1 MGSFLQKV
9 ILDNTVQDYLI
20 SFSAILFILYFKR
33 YLSRFIAGL
42 FFRLFKRSSMG
53 GKKEPFVLLLKGPIH
68 VFLIL
73 MVTYLALEH
82 LRFPSAFRFTVFH
95 VSSRQIVESTASAI
109 LIVAFIWLLLRLI
122 DFISMMLEHKASM
135 TPGFSNNQLIVF
147 FKDFLK
153 VIFIFIGLLLLI
165 RFSFQRDIAAL
176 LAGFGIVGAALALA
190 ARESLENLIASFII
204 FFDKPFSH
212 GDLVKIQAF
221 TGTVERIG
229 LRSTRIRTD
238 QKTYVTVPNKQMVD
252 SILDNLSLRT
262 QRRSF
267 LALEISSSTPSD
279 LVSQM
284 IKGIENIISEK
295 KEQVQN
301 FSVVLAD
308 INKTSFIIQVE
319 MFTGAV
325 AMDIFNVI
333 RQDIHLSVIRLM
345 EELDIKL
352 AGKDSEIILMDKK
365 MEEKKISDA

>member
-9 ILDNTVQDYLI
+9 ILDNTVLDYLVC
-20 SFSAILFILYFKR
+20 FSAILFILYVKR

-42 FFRLFKRSSMG
+42 FFHFFKKSSMG

-73 MVTYLALEH
+73 MVTYLALEN

-95 VSSRQIVESTASAI
+95 VSSRQIVESTASAV
-109 LIVAFIWLLLRLI
+109 LIIAFIWLLLRLI

-135 TPGFSNNQLIVF
+135 TPGFSNNLIVF

-212 GDLVKIQAF
+212 GDLVKVHAY

-267 LALEISSSTPSD
+267 LLLEISSSTSSA
-279 LVSQM
+279 LVSRM
-284 IKGIENIISEK
+284 IKGIENILSEK

-301 FSVVLAD
+301 YSVVLAD
-308 INKTSFIIQVE
+308 INKTSFVIQVE

-325 AMDIFNVI
+325 AMDTFNVI
-333 RQDIHLSVIRLM
+333 RQEIHLSIIRLM
-345 EELDIKL
+345 EDLDIRL
-352 AGKDSEIILMDKK
+352 AGNEPGMILMDVKR
-365 MEEKKISDA
+365 EEKKTSDA

>member
-1 MGSFLQKV
+1 MGSFLQKI

-20 SFSAILFILYFKR
+20 CFSAILFILYFKR

-42 FFRLFKRSSMG
+42 FFRFFKRSSMG

-73 MVTYLALEH
+73 TVAYLALEN
-82 LRFPSAFRFTVFH
+82 LRFPSAFRFTIFH
-95 VSSRQIVESTASAI
+95 VSSRQIVESIASAV
-109 LIVAFIWLLLRLI
+109 LIIGFIWLLLRLI

-135 TPGFSNNQLIVF
+135 TPGFSSNLIVF

-212 GDLVKIQAF
+212 GDLVKIHAF

-267 LALEISSSTPSD
+267 LSLEISSSTPAE
-279 LVSQM
+279 LVGQM

-295 KEQVQN
+295 KEHVQN
-301 FSVVLAD
+301 YSVVLAD
-308 INKTSFIIQVE
+308 INKTSFVIQVE
-319 MFTGAV
+319 MFTGAIP
-325 AMDIFNVI
+325 MDIFNVV
-333 RQDIHLSVIRLM
+333 RQEIHLSVIRLM
-345 EELDIKL
+345 ESLDIKL
-352 AGKDSEIILMDKK
+352 AGKDSEIILLDKK
-365 MEEKKISDA
+365 GE